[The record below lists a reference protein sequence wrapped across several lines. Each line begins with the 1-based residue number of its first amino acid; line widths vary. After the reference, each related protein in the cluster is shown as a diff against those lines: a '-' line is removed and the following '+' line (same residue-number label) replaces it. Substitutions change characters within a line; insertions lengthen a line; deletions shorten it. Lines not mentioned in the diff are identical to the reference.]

1 MNGYS
6 GLPLETF
13 QQRVEII
20 RDNLDIR
27 GLDALFA
34 FSDEYRPGSTLYLS
48 DYHPINVIEES
59 PQGVYVPCVGEVV
72 LFLGAINAKTAAG
85 ISWIQDIRPVDELGA
100 FFQEQNDRKGSKLK
114 VGLVGEALL
123 PLKYYR
129 RLRSVLADSDFVY
142 ADDLLNKM
150 RSVKTPEEIALM
162 EKAAQLGDAGIV
174 AAVKRLRAGPVSEIQ
189 LAATAE
195 HVVRMGGAELGSA
208 TILSSGINTQKPTWR
223 ATDKQIEPGDPVL
236 IDVNPFYHG
245 YCSDVSITVFHEDE
259 NYRTSDEIRRI
270 TEFSRQTLQG
280 VLTRMMPGEPAHVI
294 YDYFRERS
302 RAAGYESFFTLYAQ
316 GMRAVGHGVGVN
328 VVEWPNLDADSSFL
342 LEPGMTLAVKFDLH
356 GFDFGGTRFEIDV
369 VVEENGCRALN
380 QILSYEFWR

>member
-1 MNGYS
+1 MNGYT
-6 GLPLETF
+6 GLPVEQF
-13 QQRVEII
+13 HQRVETI
-20 RDNLDIR
+20 RGQIVAR

-59 PQGVYVPCVGEVV
+59 PQGVYVPVDGDVV

-85 ISWIQDIRPVDELGA
+85 ISWIEDIRPVDELNA
-100 FFQEQNDRKGSKLK
+100 FFLEQNGRKGRKLR

-123 PLKYYR
+123 PVKYYR
-129 RLRSVLADSDFVY
+129 RSRLALADSDFVY

-150 RSVKTPEEIALM
+150 RSVKSSAEIALM
-162 EKAAQLGDAGIV
+162 EKAAQLGDAGII
-174 AAVKRLRAGPVSEIQ
+174 AAVERLKEGPISEIE

-223 ATDKQIEPGDPVL
+223 ATDKPIELGDPVL
-236 IDVNPFYHG
+236 IDVNPFYRG
-245 YCSDVSITVFHEDE
+245 YCSDVSITVFREDDAF
-259 NYRTSDEIRRI
+259 RISDEQRGLLD
-270 TEFSRQTLQG
+270 FSRQTLRG
-280 VLTRMMPGEPAHVI
+280 VVESMVPGRPAHVI
-294 YDYFRERS
+294 YDYFLAQS
-302 RAAGYESFFTLYAQ
+302 RAAGYESYFTLYAK

-369 VVEENGCRALN
+369 VVEEQGSRALN
-380 QILSYEFWR
+380 RILDHEI